1 MNSSR
6 VGVVG
11 VGSDHEKQMLAMS
24 PVGRVGQPSDIAPI
38 AVFLASAEA
47 SWLTGEIILAS
58 GGLR

>member
-38 AVFLASAEA
+38 AVFLASDES
-47 SWLTGEIILAS
+47 SWLMLERRLK
-58 GGLR
+58 